1 MSQRKVCVVVNSRA
15 NYGRI
20 KSFLR
25 AASDHPGLK
34 LQLVV
39 GASALLHRFGKVIDI
54 IRGDGF
60 EPQAVVHSIVDGETP
75 VTMAKSVGLGTIEL
89 ATHFD
94 ALKPDVVL
102 TVADRFETIAT
113 AIAASYMNIPVAHT
127 QGGEVTGS
135 IDENVRHAITKLSHV
150 HFPATERAREFLLR
164 MGEREDTIFV
174 TGCPSIDVLVE
185 NDLALP
191 ADIFARNR
199 GVGADLDVSK
209 PYVMVLQHPVTT
221 EYGEGLT
228 QIEATLK
235 AVDRVGRQGM
245 QVIWLWPNADAGS
258 DDVAKGLRV
267 FRENNNPTYLHLYR
281 NFSPEDYARLLNN
294 AVCMIGNSSSGL
306 REAAFLGT
314 PSVNIG
320 SRQRGRDR
328 ARNVIDVP
336 HNADD
341 IYRAIERQI
350 ANGRYPRSLMF
361 GDGKLRQ
368 AHRRYAFPYP
378 ARSREIA
385 ELSTIA
391 RVHGR
396 RRCPNRVQVA
406 SARSMNRSSA
416 TTKRSPDLY
425 FAAVALGRFYA

>member
-1 MSQRKVCVVVNSRA
+1 VSQRKVCVVVNSRA

-25 AASDHPGLK
+25 AAMDHPDLE
-34 LQLVV
+34 LQLIV
-39 GASALLHRFGKVIDI
+39 GASALLYRFGSAIDI

-60 EPQAVVHSIVDGETP
+60 EPQAIVHSVVDGETP

-89 ATHFD
+89 ATHFE

-135 IDENVRHAITKLSHV
+135 IDENVRHAITKLSHI

-164 MGEREDTIFV
+164 MGERPDTIHV
-174 TGCPSIDVLVE
+174 AGCPSIDVLVE

-191 ADIFARNR
+191 KDIFARNK
-199 GVGADLDVSK
+199 GVGADLDISK
-209 PYVMVLQHPVTT
+209 PYVMVMQHPVTT

-235 AVDRVGRQGM
+235 AVDRIGRQGM

-267 FRENNNPTYLHLYR
+267 FRENNDPDYLHLYR

-306 REAAFLGT
+306 REAAYLGT

-320 SRQRGRDR
+320 TRQRGRDR
-328 ARNVIDVP
+328 AQNVIDAP
-336 HNADD
+336 HNAEA
-341 IYRAIERQI
+341 IYRAIERQV
-350 ANGRYPRSLMF
+350 AHGRYPRSLMF
-361 GDGKLRQ
+361 GDGSSGKR
-368 AHRRYAFPYP
+368 
-378 ARSREIA
+378 IA
-385 ELSTIA
+385 DILATASLQLEKSLSYLDMPEERPSA
-391 RVHGR
+391 RVK
-396 RRCPNRVQVA
+396 RVNQPLTSQA
-406 SARSMNRSSA
+406 S
-416 TTKRSPDLY
+416 
-425 FAAVALGRFYA
+425 

>member
-25 AASDHPGLK
+25 AAMDHPDLE
-34 LQLVV
+34 LQLIV
-39 GASALLHRFGKVIDI
+39 GASALLYRFGSAIDI

-60 EPQAVVHSIVDGETP
+60 EPQAIVHSIVDGETP
-75 VTMAKSVGLGTIEL
+75 ITMAKSVGLGTIEL
-89 ATHFD
+89 ATHFE

-135 IDENVRHAITKLSHV
+135 IDENVRHAITKLSHI

-164 MGEREDTIFV
+164 MGEQPDTIHV

-191 ADIFARNR
+191 QDIFARNK

-209 PYVMVLQHPVTT
+209 PYLMVMQHPVTT

-235 AVDRVGRQGM
+235 AVDRIGRQGM

-267 FRENNNPTYLHLYR
+267 FRENNDPDYLHLYR

-306 REAAFLGT
+306 REAAYLGT

-320 SRQRGRDR
+320 TRQRGRDR

-336 HNADD
+336 HNAEA
-341 IYRAIERQI
+341 IYRAIERQV
-350 ANGRYPRSLMF
+350 AHGRYPRSLMF
-361 GDGKLRQ
+361 GDGSSGKRIADILATATLRLEK
-368 AHRRYAFPYP
+368 
-378 ARSREIA
+378 S
-385 ELSTIA
+385 LSYLDMPEERPSA
-391 RVHGR
+391 RVKQSESLATAH
-396 RRCPNRVQVA
+396 VA
-406 SARSMNRSSA
+406 SVMIE
-416 TTKRSPDLY
+416 PQ
-425 FAAVALGRFYA
+425 

>member
-25 AASDHPGLK
+25 AAMDHPDLE
-34 LQLVV
+34 LQLIV
-39 GASALLHRFGKVIDI
+39 GASALLYRFGSAIDI

-60 EPQAVVHSIVDGETP
+60 EPQAIVHSVVDGETP

-89 ATHFD
+89 ATHFE

-135 IDENVRHAITKLSHV
+135 IDENVRHAITKLSHI

-164 MGEREDTIFV
+164 MGERPDTIHV
-174 TGCPSIDVLVE
+174 AGCPSIDVLVE

-191 ADIFARNR
+191 KDIFARNK
-199 GVGADLDVSK
+199 GVGADLDISK
-209 PYVMVLQHPVTT
+209 PYVMVMQHPVTT

-235 AVDRVGRQGM
+235 AVDRIGRQGM

-267 FRENNNPTYLHLYR
+267 FRDIKDPVYLHLYR
-281 NFSPEDYARLLNN
+281 NFSPEDYARLLIN

-306 REAAFLGT
+306 REAAYLGT

-320 SRQRGRDR
+320 TRQRGRDR
-328 ARNVIDVP
+328 AQNVIDAP
-336 HNADD
+336 HNAEA
-341 IYRAIERQI
+341 IYRAIERQV
-350 ANGRYPRSLMF
+350 AHGRYPRSLMF
-361 GDGKLRQ
+361 GDGSSGKR
-368 AHRRYAFPYP
+368 
-378 ARSREIA
+378 IA
-385 ELSTIA
+385 DILATASLQLEKSLSYLDMPEERPSA
-391 RVHGR
+391 RVK
-396 RRCPNRVQVA
+396 RV
-406 SARSMNRSSA
+406 N
-416 TTKRSPDLY
+416 L
-425 FAAVALGRFYA
+425 

>member
-25 AASDHPGLK
+25 AAMDHPDLE
-34 LQLVV
+34 LQLIV
-39 GASALLHRFGKVIDI
+39 GASALLYRFGSAIDI

-60 EPQAVVHSIVDGETP
+60 EPQAIVHSVVDGETP

-89 ATHFD
+89 ATHFE

-135 IDENVRHAITKLSHV
+135 IDENVRHAITKLSHI

-164 MGEREDTIFV
+164 MGERPDTIHV

-191 ADIFARNR
+191 KDIFARNK

-209 PYVMVLQHPVTT
+209 PYVMVMQHPVTT

-235 AVDRVGRQGM
+235 AVDRIGRQGM

-267 FRENNNPTYLHLYR
+267 FRENNDPDYLHLYR

-294 AVCMIGNSSSGL
+294 AACMIGNSSSGL
-306 REAAFLGT
+306 REAAYLGT

-320 SRQRGRDR
+320 TRQRGRDR
-328 ARNVIDVP
+328 AQNVVDAP
-336 HNADD
+336 HNAEA
-341 IYRAIERQI
+341 IYRAIERQV
-350 ANGRYPRSLMF
+350 AHGRYPRSLMF
-361 GDGKLRQ
+361 GDGSSGKR
-368 AHRRYAFPYP
+368 
-378 ARSREIA
+378 IA
-385 ELSTIA
+385 DILATASLQLEKSLSYLDMPEERPSA
-391 RVHGR
+391 RVK
-396 RRCPNRVQVA
+396 RV
-406 SARSMNRSSA
+406 N
-416 TTKRSPDLY
+416 L
-425 FAAVALGRFYA
+425 

>member
-25 AASDHPGLK
+25 AAMDHPGLE
-34 LQLVV
+34 LQLMV
-39 GASALLHRFGKVIDI
+39 GASALLYRFGSAIDI

-60 EPQAVVHSIVDGETP
+60 EPQAIVHSIVDGETP

-89 ATHFD
+89 ATHFE

-135 IDENVRHAITKLSHV
+135 IDENVRHAITKLSHI

-191 ADIFARNR
+191 TDIFARNR

-235 AVDRVGRQGM
+235 AVDRIGRQGM

-267 FRENNNPTYLHLYR
+267 FRENNDPDYLHLYR

-328 ARNVIDVP
+328 AQNVIDAP
-336 HNADD
+336 HNAEA

-350 ANGRYPRSLMF
+350 AHGRYPRSLMF
-361 GDGKLRQ
+361 GDGSSGKRIADILATAPLQLEKSLSYLDEEEGRPSAKLR
-368 AHRRYAFPYP
+368 
-378 ARSREIA
+378 SM
-385 ELSTIA
+385 
-391 RVHGR
+391 HG
-396 RRCPNRVQVA
+396 
-406 SARSMNRSSA
+406 
-416 TTKRSPDLY
+416 
-425 FAAVALGRFYA
+425 

>member
-25 AASDHPGLK
+25 AAMDHPDLE
-34 LQLVV
+34 LQLIV
-39 GASALLHRFGKVIDI
+39 GASALLYRFGSAIDI

-60 EPQAVVHSIVDGETP
+60 EPQAIVHSVVDGETP

-89 ATHFD
+89 ATHFE

-135 IDENVRHAITKLSHV
+135 IDENVRHAITKLSHI

-164 MGEREDTIFV
+164 MGERPDTIHV
-174 TGCPSIDVLVE
+174 AGCPSIDVLVE

-191 ADIFARNR
+191 KDIFARNK
-199 GVGADLDVSK
+199 GVGADLDISK
-209 PYVMVLQHPVTT
+209 PYVMVMQHPVTT

-235 AVDRVGRQGM
+235 AVDRIGRQGM

-267 FRENNNPTYLHLYR
+267 FRENNDPDYLHLYR

-306 REAAFLGT
+306 REAAYLGT

-320 SRQRGRDR
+320 TRQRGRDR
-328 ARNVIDVP
+328 AQNVIDAP
-336 HNADD
+336 HNAEA
-341 IYRAIERQI
+341 IYRAIERQV
-350 ANGRYPRSLMF
+350 AHGRYPRSLMF
-361 GDGKLRQ
+361 GDGSSGKR
-368 AHRRYAFPYP
+368 
-378 ARSREIA
+378 IA
-385 ELSTIA
+385 DILATASLQLEKSLSYLDMPEERPSA
-391 RVHGR
+391 RVK
-396 RRCPNRVQVA
+396 RVNSATAHVA
-406 SARSMNRSSA
+406 SVMIE
-416 TTKRSPDLY
+416 PQ
-425 FAAVALGRFYA
+425 

>member
-25 AASDHPGLK
+25 AAMDHPDLE
-34 LQLVV
+34 LQLIV
-39 GASALLHRFGKVIDI
+39 GASALLYRFGSAIDI

-60 EPQAVVHSIVDGETP
+60 EPQAIVHSVVDGETP

-89 ATHFD
+89 ATHFE

-135 IDENVRHAITKLSHV
+135 IDENVRHAITKLSHI

-164 MGEREDTIFV
+164 MGERPDTIHV
-174 TGCPSIDVLVE
+174 AGCPSIDVLVE

-191 ADIFARNR
+191 KDIFARNK
-199 GVGADLDVSK
+199 GVGADLDISK
-209 PYVMVLQHPVTT
+209 PYVMVMQHPVTT

-235 AVDRVGRQGM
+235 AVDRIGRQGM

-267 FRENNNPTYLHLYR
+267 FRENNDPDYLHLYR

-306 REAAFLGT
+306 REAAYLGT

-320 SRQRGRDR
+320 TRQRGRDR
-328 ARNVIDVP
+328 AQNVIDAP
-336 HNADD
+336 HNAEA
-341 IYRAIERQI
+341 IYRAIERQV
-350 ANGRYPRSLMF
+350 AHGRYPRSLMF
-361 GDGKLRQ
+361 GDGSSGKR
-368 AHRRYAFPYP
+368 
-378 ARSREIA
+378 IA
-385 ELSTIA
+385 DILATASLQLEKSLSYLDMPEERPSA
-391 RVHGR
+391 RVK
-396 RRCPNRVQVA
+396 RV
-406 SARSMNRSSA
+406 N
-416 TTKRSPDLY
+416 L
-425 FAAVALGRFYA
+425 

>member
-135 IDENVRHAITKLSHV
+135 IDENVRHAITKLSHI
-150 HFPATERAREFLLR
+150 HFPATARAREFLLR
-164 MGEREDTIFV
+164 MGERPETIHV

-185 NDLALP
+185 TDLSLP
-191 ADIFARNR
+191 PDIFVRNR
-199 GVGADLDVSK
+199 GVGAELDVAK
-209 PYVMVLQHPVTT
+209 PFIMVLQHPVTT
-221 EYGEGLT
+221 EYGEGLA
-228 QIEATLK
+228 QIDATLK
-235 AVDRVGRQGM
+235 AVDRIGRQGM

-267 FRENNNPTYLHLYR
+267 FRENNDPDYLHLYR

-294 AVCMIGNSSSGL
+294 TACMIGNSSSGL
-306 REAAFLGT
+306 REAAYLGT
-314 PSVNIG
+314 PCVNIG

-328 ARNVIDVP
+328 ARNVIDAP

-341 IYRAIERQI
+341 IYRAIEQQLAI
-350 ANGRYPRSLMF
+350 GRYPRSLMF
-361 GDGKLRQ
+361 GDGSSGRRIAEILATTPLRLEKSLSYLDELEEWPSPKLR
-368 AHRRYAFPYP
+368 
-378 ARSREIA
+378 
-385 ELSTIA
+385 TM
-391 RVHGR
+391 G
-396 RRCPNRVQVA
+396 
-406 SARSMNRSSA
+406 
-416 TTKRSPDLY
+416 
-425 FAAVALGRFYA
+425 G

>member
-1 MSQRKVCVVVNSRA
+1 VIVSQRKVCVVVNSRA

-25 AASDHPGLK
+25 AAMDHPDLE
-34 LQLVV
+34 LQLIV
-39 GASALLHRFGKVIDI
+39 GASALLYRFGSAIDI

-60 EPQAVVHSIVDGETP
+60 EPQAIVHSVVDGETP

-89 ATHFD
+89 ATHFE

-135 IDENVRHAITKLSHV
+135 IDENVRHAITKLSHI

-164 MGEREDTIFV
+164 MGERPDTIHV
-174 TGCPSIDVLVE
+174 AGCPSIDVLVE

-191 ADIFARNR
+191 KDIFARNK
-199 GVGADLDVSK
+199 GVGADLDISK
-209 PYVMVLQHPVTT
+209 PYVMVMQHPVTT

-235 AVDRVGRQGM
+235 AVDRIGRQGM

-267 FRENNNPTYLHLYR
+267 FRENNDPDYLHLYR

-306 REAAFLGT
+306 REAAYLGT
-314 PSVNIG
+314 PCVNIG
-320 SRQRGRDR
+320 TRQRGRDR
-328 ARNVIDVP
+328 AQNVIDAS
-336 HNADD
+336 HNAEA
-341 IYRAIERQI
+341 IYRAIERQV
-350 ANGRYPRSLMF
+350 AHGHYPRSLMF
-361 GDGKLRQ
+361 GDGNSGKR
-368 AHRRYAFPYP
+368 
-378 ARSREIA
+378 IA
-385 ELSTIA
+385 DILATATLQLEKSLSYLDMPEERPSA
-391 RVHGR
+391 RVK
-396 RRCPNRVQVA
+396 RV
-406 SARSMNRSSA
+406 N
-416 TTKRSPDLY
+416 L
-425 FAAVALGRFYA
+425 

>member
-1 MSQRKVCVVVNSRA
+1 MS
-15 NYGRI
+15 
-20 KSFLR
+20 LR
-25 AASDHPGLK
+25 RS
-34 LQLVV
+34 
-39 GASALLHRFGKVIDI
+39 
-54 IRGDGF
+54 
-60 EPQAVVHSIVDGETP
+60 SIPWSTARTP

-89 ATHFD
+89 ATHFE

-135 IDENVRHAITKLSHV
+135 IDENVRHAITKLSHI

-164 MGEREDTIFV
+164 MGERPDTIHV
-174 TGCPSIDVLVE
+174 AGCPSIDVLVE

-191 ADIFARNR
+191 KDIFARNK
-199 GVGADLDVSK
+199 GVGADLDISK
-209 PYVMVLQHPVTT
+209 PYVMVMQHPVTT

-235 AVDRVGRQGM
+235 AVDRIGRQGM

-267 FRENNNPTYLHLYR
+267 FRENNDPDYLHLYR

-306 REAAFLGT
+306 REAAYLGT

-320 SRQRGRDR
+320 TRQRGRDR
-328 ARNVIDVP
+328 AQNVIDAP
-336 HNADD
+336 HNAEA
-341 IYRAIERQI
+341 IYRAIERQV
-350 ANGRYPRSLMF
+350 AHGRYPRSLMF
-361 GDGKLRQ
+361 GDGSSGKR
-368 AHRRYAFPYP
+368 
-378 ARSREIA
+378 IA
-385 ELSTIA
+385 DILATASLQLEKSLSYLDMPEERPSA
-391 RVHGR
+391 RVK
-396 RRCPNRVQVA
+396 RV
-406 SARSMNRSSA
+406 N
-416 TTKRSPDLY
+416 L
-425 FAAVALGRFYA
+425 

>member
-1 MSQRKVCVVVNSRA
+1 VIVSQRKVCVVVNSRA

-25 AASDHPGLK
+25 AAMDHPDLE
-34 LQLVV
+34 LQLIV
-39 GASALLHRFGKVIDI
+39 GASALLYRFGSAIDI

-60 EPQAVVHSIVDGETP
+60 EPQAIVHSVVDGETP

-89 ATHFD
+89 ATHFE
-94 ALKPDVVL
+94 ALKPHLVL

-135 IDENVRHAITKLSHV
+135 IDENVRHAITKLSHI
-150 HFPATERAREFLLR
+150 HFPATQRAREFLLR
-164 MGEREDTIFV
+164 MGERPDTIHV

-191 ADIFARNR
+191 KDIFARNK

-209 PYVMVLQHPVTT
+209 PYVMVMQHPVTT

-235 AVDRVGRQGM
+235 AVDRIGRQGM

-267 FRENNNPTYLHLYR
+267 FRENNDPDYLHLYR

-306 REAAFLGT
+306 REAAYLGT

-320 SRQRGRDR
+320 TRQRGRDR
-328 ARNVIDVP
+328 AQNVIDTP
-336 HNADD
+336 HNAEA
-341 IYRAIERQI
+341 IYRAIERQV
-350 ANGRYPRSLMF
+350 AHGRYPNSLMF
-361 GDGKLRQ
+361 GDGSSGKR
-368 AHRRYAFPYP
+368 
-378 ARSREIA
+378 IA
-385 ELSTIA
+385 DILATASLQLEKSLSYLDMPEERPSA
-391 RVHGR
+391 RVK
-396 RRCPNRVQVA
+396 RV
-406 SARSMNRSSA
+406 N
-416 TTKRSPDLY
+416 L
-425 FAAVALGRFYA
+425 

>member
-150 HFPATERAREFLLR
+150 HFPATERAREFLLC

-191 ADIFARNR
+191 ADIFTRNT

-235 AVDRVGRQGM
+235 ALDRVGRQGM

-336 HNADD
+336 HDADD

-361 GDGKLRQ
+361 GDGSSGKRIADILATAPLRLEKTLSYLDAEDEWPSVKLRGM
-368 AHRRYAFPYP
+368 R
-378 ARSREIA
+378 
-385 ELSTIA
+385 
-391 RVHGR
+391 G
-396 RRCPNRVQVA
+396 
-406 SARSMNRSSA
+406 
-416 TTKRSPDLY
+416 
-425 FAAVALGRFYA
+425 

>member
-1 MSQRKVCVVVNSRA
+1 VIVSQRKVCVVVNSRA

-25 AASDHPGLK
+25 AAMDHPDLE
-34 LQLVV
+34 LQLIV
-39 GASALLHRFGKVIDI
+39 GASALLYRFGSAIDI

-60 EPQAVVHSIVDGETP
+60 EPQAIVHSVVDGETP

-89 ATHFD
+89 ATHFE

-135 IDENVRHAITKLSHV
+135 IDENVRHAITKLSHI

-164 MGEREDTIFV
+164 MGERPDTIHV

-191 ADIFARNR
+191 KDIFARNK
-199 GVGADLDVSK
+199 GVGAELDIAK
-209 PYVMVLQHPVTT
+209 PYVMVMQHPVTT
-221 EYGEGLT
+221 EYGEGLA

-235 AVDRVGRQGM
+235 AVDRIGRQGM

-267 FRENNNPTYLHLYR
+267 FRENNDPDYLHLYR

-306 REAAFLGT
+306 REAAYLGT

-328 ARNVIDVP
+328 AQNVIDAP
-336 HNADD
+336 HNAEA
-341 IYRAIERQI
+341 IYRAIERQV
-350 ANGRYPRSLMF
+350 AHGRYPRSLMF
-361 GDGKLRQ
+361 GDGSSGKR
-368 AHRRYAFPYP
+368 
-378 ARSREIA
+378 IA
-385 ELSTIA
+385 DILATASLQLEKSLSYLDMPEERPSA
-391 RVHGR
+391 RVK
-396 RRCPNRVQVA
+396 RV
-406 SARSMNRSSA
+406 N
-416 TTKRSPDLY
+416 L
-425 FAAVALGRFYA
+425 

>member
-25 AASDHPGLK
+25 AAMDHPDLE
-34 LQLVV
+34 LQLIV
-39 GASALLHRFGKVIDI
+39 GASALLYRFGSAIDI

-60 EPQAVVHSIVDGETP
+60 EPQAIVHSVVDGETP

-89 ATHFD
+89 ATHFE

-135 IDENVRHAITKLSHV
+135 IDENVRHAITKLSHI

-164 MGEREDTIFV
+164 MGERPDTIHV

-191 ADIFARNR
+191 KDIFARNK
-199 GVGADLDVSK
+199 GVGADLDISK
-209 PYVMVLQHPVTT
+209 PYVMVMQHPVTT

-235 AVDRVGRQGM
+235 AVDRIGRQGM

-267 FRENNNPTYLHLYR
+267 FRENNDPDYLHLYR

-306 REAAFLGT
+306 REAAYLGT

-320 SRQRGRDR
+320 TRQRGRDR
-328 ARNVIDVP
+328 AQNVIDAP
-336 HNADD
+336 HNAEA
-341 IYRAIERQI
+341 IYRAIERQV
-350 ANGRYPRSLMF
+350 AHGRYPRSLMF
-361 GDGKLRQ
+361 GDGSSGKR
-368 AHRRYAFPYP
+368 
-378 ARSREIA
+378 IA
-385 ELSTIA
+385 DILATASLQLEKSLSYLDMPEERPSA
-391 RVHGR
+391 RVK
-396 RRCPNRVQVA
+396 RV
-406 SARSMNRSSA
+406 N
-416 TTKRSPDLY
+416 L
-425 FAAVALGRFYA
+425 

>member
-25 AASDHPGLK
+25 AAMDHPDLE
-34 LQLVV
+34 LQLIV
-39 GASALLHRFGKVIDI
+39 GASALLYRFGSAIDI

-60 EPQAVVHSIVDGETP
+60 EPQAIVHSVVDGETP

-89 ATHFD
+89 ATHFE

-135 IDENVRHAITKLSHV
+135 IDENVRHAITKLSHI

-164 MGEREDTIFV
+164 MGERPDTIHV

-191 ADIFARNR
+191 KDIFARNK

-209 PYVMVLQHPVTT
+209 PYVMVMQHPVTT

-235 AVDRVGRQGM
+235 AVDRIGRQGM

-267 FRENNNPTYLHLYR
+267 FRENNDPDYLHLYR

-306 REAAFLGT
+306 REAAYLGT

-320 SRQRGRDR
+320 TRQRGRDR
-328 ARNVIDVP
+328 AQNVIDAP
-336 HNADD
+336 HNAEA
-341 IYRAIERQI
+341 IYRAIERQV
-350 ANGRYPRSLMF
+350 AHGRYPRSLMF
-361 GDGKLRQ
+361 GDGSSGKR
-368 AHRRYAFPYP
+368 
-378 ARSREIA
+378 IA
-385 ELSTIA
+385 DILATASLQLEKSLSYLDMPEERPSA
-391 RVHGR
+391 RVK
-396 RRCPNRVQVA
+396 RVNLLATAHVA
-406 SARSMNRSSA
+406 SVMIE
-416 TTKRSPDLY
+416 PQ
-425 FAAVALGRFYA
+425 

>member
-1 MSQRKVCVVVNSRA
+1 VIVSQRKVCVVVNSRA

-25 AASDHPGLK
+25 AAMDHPDLE
-34 LQLVV
+34 LQLIV
-39 GASALLHRFGKVIDI
+39 GASALLYRFGSAIDI

-60 EPQAVVHSIVDGETP
+60 EPQAIVHSVVDGETP

-89 ATHFD
+89 ATHFE

-135 IDENVRHAITKLSHV
+135 IDENVRHAITKLSHI

-164 MGEREDTIFV
+164 MGERPDTIHV

-191 ADIFARNR
+191 KDIFARNK
-199 GVGADLDVSK
+199 GVGAELDIAK
-209 PYVMVLQHPVTT
+209 PYVMVMQHPVTT
-221 EYGEGLT
+221 EYGEGLA

-235 AVDRVGRQGM
+235 AVDRIGRQGM

-267 FRENNNPTYLHLYR
+267 FRENNDPDYLHLYR

-306 REAAFLGT
+306 REAAYLGT

-320 SRQRGRDR
+320 TRQRGRDR
-328 ARNVIDVP
+328 AQNVIDAP
-336 HNADD
+336 HNAEA
-341 IYRAIERQI
+341 IYRAIERQV
-350 ANGRYPRSLMF
+350 AHGRYPRSLMF
-361 GDGKLRQ
+361 GDGSSGKR
-368 AHRRYAFPYP
+368 
-378 ARSREIA
+378 IA
-385 ELSTIA
+385 DILATASLQLEKSLSYLDMPEERPSA
-391 RVHGR
+391 RVK
-396 RRCPNRVQVA
+396 RV
-406 SARSMNRSSA
+406 N
-416 TTKRSPDLY
+416 L
-425 FAAVALGRFYA
+425 